1 MSNLIDSIINAL
13 SAKKIEDNA
22 DFAVVPEGYSLT
34 DLEQFK
40 DAPRRIKTRIELRS
54 AQSFCDYV
62 IKFAADGASVFCDL
76 KGQTFTAV
84 LDYHVDDSTPAWAGH
99 KATYTCPIDSRWKTW
114 TGRNGK
120 QMSQVE
126 FAQFIED
133 NLPDIVHP
141 AGTDML
147 TISRNLQAKK
157 KVDFKSDQNLSN
169 GDIQFTY
176 NETTTGTAG
185 QLEIPQEFTLGI
197 PVYEGGAPY
206 EVKARLRYRISEGK
220 LTMWYD
226 LVRPE
231 RMEEDA
237 FKETAANIKQ
247 QCSGVAEIYDAA
259 I

>member
-1 MSNLIDSIINAL
+1 MNKHRPDLFTHTLNHLRTGAAQDLSDELAKLIA
-13 SAKKIEDNA
+13 
-22 DFAVVPEGYSLT
+22 AV
-34 DLEQFK
+34 
-40 DAPRRIKTRIELRS
+40 RS
-54 AQSFCDYV
+54 
-62 IKFAADGASVFCDL
+62 
-76 KGQTFTAV
+76 
-84 LDYHVDDSTPAWAGH
+84 
-99 KATYTCPIDSRWKTW
+99 
-114 TGRNGK
+114 
-120 QMSQVE
+120 
-126 FAQFIED
+126 
-133 NLPDIVHP
+133 
-141 AGTDML
+141 TDML